1 MGAAMSHPELEAFVA
16 AMKQSY
22 AGDPRGH
29 RLNRRYMPSKAVVA
43 EIVEL
48 CLEVFFPGYFGR
60 QDLTDGNLDAHL
72 RGLFGELY
80 ARLVVQI
87 EQCLCHAIEE
97 GEDDGSRAYADCGD
111 YTALLSARLLGRL
124 PALRALLLE
133 DMQAALEGDPAA
145 HGLDEVILAYPGFLA
160 VAVHRVAH
168 ELYEMGVPLMPR
180 MMSEWAHSVTG
191 CDIHPGAKIG
201 HRFFVDH
208 ATGTVVG
215 ETSVIGDGV
224 KLYQGVTLGA
234 LSHPR
239 DASGRV
245 IRNVRR
251 HPTVEDDVTIYANA
265 TVLGGTTVV
274 GRGSVVGGSVFVT
287 KSVAPASLVSRGEK
301 GHTSRPLRPPGSE
314 ASPDAGASPAAP
326 DFDI

>member
-1 MGAAMSHPELEAFVA
+1 MSHPELESFVA
-16 AMKQSY
+16 AMTQSY

-29 RLNRRYMPSKAVVA
+29 RLNRRYMPSKEVVA

-60 QDLTDGNLDAHL
+60 QDLTDRNLAEHL
-72 RGLFGELY
+72 RGLFGELH

-97 GEDDGSRAYADCGD
+97 GDDDSRAYADCAG
-111 YTALLSARLLGRL
+111 YTAQLSLRLLGRL
-124 PALRALLLE
+124 PALRAALLE

-191 CDIHPGAKIG
+191 CDIHPGATIG
-201 HRFFVDH
+201 HRFFIDH

-287 KSVAPASLVSRGEK
+287 KSVAPASLVSRGER
-301 GHTSRPLRPPGSE
+301 GHTSRPLGP
-314 ASPDAGASPAAP
+314 AGASPEAGASPGAP

>member
-1 MGAAMSHPELEAFVA
+1 MAHPELESFVA
-16 AMKQSY
+16 AMQESY

-29 RLNRRYMPSKAVVA
+29 RLNRHYLPSKEGVA
-43 EIVEL
+43 EILEL
-48 CLEVFFPGYFGR
+48 CLAVFFPGYYGR
-60 QDLTDGNLDAHL
+60 RDLTDTNLDEHL
-72 RGLFGELY
+72 RALFSELH
-80 ARLVVQI
+80 ARLKVQI
-87 EQCLCHAIEE
+87 EQCLCYAIE
-97 GEDDGSRAYADCGD
+97 GSDDHGARAYSDCAA
-111 YTALLSARLLGRL
+111 YTERLSLRLLERL
-124 PALRALLLE
+124 PTLRAMLLD
-133 DMQAALEGDPAA
+133 DMQAALDGDPAA
-145 HGLDEVILAYPGFLA
+145 HGLDDVVLAYPGFLA

-191 CDIHPGAKIG
+191 CDLHPGAKIG
-201 HRFFVDH
+201 RSFFIDH
-208 ATGTVVG
+208 GTGTVVG
-215 ETSVIGDGV
+215 ETTVIGNGV

-245 IRNVRR
+245 IRNVQR

-287 KSVAPASLVSRGEK
+287 KSVAPSSLVSRGET
-301 GHTSRPLRPPGSE
+301 GLSSRPLR
-314 ASPDAGASPAAP
+314 ATSPAESSDGATPAP
-326 DFDI
+326 PDVDP